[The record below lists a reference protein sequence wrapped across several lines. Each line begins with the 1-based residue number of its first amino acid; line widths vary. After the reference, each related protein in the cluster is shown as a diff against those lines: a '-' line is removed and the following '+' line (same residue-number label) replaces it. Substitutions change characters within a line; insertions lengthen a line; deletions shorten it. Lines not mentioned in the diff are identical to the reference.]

1 MKLDQNILIHPFR
14 FEDFILSIIEDE
26 NTESLRGFVYPKTFR
41 NVHRDPE
48 SKFYVSKKDFSKDIY
63 PEYPALTY
71 LMSSAMVFKL
81 SRLLYETEKYLFP
94 VEDALNC
101 ILLDYAGLGNKI
113 KSVRRKRPQYKTA
126 LTYQRP

>member
-1 MKLDQNILIHPFR
+1 MK
-14 FEDFILSIIEDE
+14 SIIEEE

-71 LMSSAMVFKL
+71 LMILVIIGSYYRV
-81 SRLLYETEKYLFP
+81 ETFFAEEENYIEASCRASNL
-94 VEDALNC
+94 
-101 ILLDYAGLGNKI
+101 
-113 KSVRRKRPQYKTA
+113 
-126 LTYQRP
+126 